1 VIRRTFLVGAPAF
14 VAGLAAFR
22 AEAQR
27 GDLPR
32 IGLLTVNR
40 ADSPDLRRNFEAF
53 ERGLGDLGW
62 SDGKNIVI
70 ERRYGEGSY
79 DKLPE
84 LTAELIR
91 LKVAAIVGG
100 TTPLIRVVQSATK
113 TIPVVMVGVLDP
125 VEAGFVQSLPR
136 PGGNI
141 TGLTMV
147 AGPEIVGKQLE
158 LLKQV
163 APSASRVAVLV
174 NPGNGAHAALRKEAE
189 RAARSLELRVTPVE
203 VKDESGL
210 PPAFDAMRGQ
220 RSQALLVLIDAAF
233 FGLRAR
239 IADLAAAQRLPAM
252 YGSRV
257 HVDAGGL
264 ASYGA
269 SLIETWRRSAHFVDR
284 ILKGG
289 KPADM
294 PVEPPA
300 KFEFVINARAA
311 KKLGLTIPRS
321 LLLRADQI
329 VE

>member
-1 VIRRTFLVGAPAF
+1 MNRRTFLVGAPTFA
-14 VAGLAAFR
+14 AGLVAFR

-27 GDLPR
+27 GDVPR
-32 IGLLTVNR
+32 VGLLTVNR
-40 ADSPDLRRNFEAF
+40 ADNPDLQRNFEAF
-53 ERGLGDLGW
+53 ERELLGLGW

-91 LKVAAIVGG
+91 LRVAAIVGG

-113 TIPVVMVGVLDP
+113 TIPIVMVGILDP
-125 VEAGFVQSLPR
+125 VEAGFVRSLAR

-158 LLKQV
+158 LLKQA
-163 APSASRVAVLV
+163 APSVSRVAVLV
-174 NPGNGAHAALRKEAE
+174 NPLNGAHAGLRKEAE
-189 RAARSLELRVTPVE
+189 RAARSLELRLAPFE

-210 PPAFDAMRGQ
+210 VAAFDAMRGQ

-239 IADLAAAQRLPAM
+239 IADLAAAHRLPAM

-264 ASYGA
+264 LSYGA

-284 ILKGG
+284 ILKAG

-294 PVEPPA
+294 PVEQPA
-300 KFEFVINARAA
+300 KFEFVINVKAA
-311 KKLGLTIPRS
+311 KALGLTIPRA
-321 LLLRADQI
+321 LLLRADQ
-329 VE
+329 VLD